1 MFISVQVPVEDD
13 EALATLASEL
23 GLTLG
28 DPIRV
33 RPFDGIIMI
42 QMLVPV
48 STAAIS
54 ILRKWI
60 DARQKSRSSYRIF
73 AKGIEMTGY
82 TAAEAERVLRALA
95 EEDTDGDGLAEES
108 KSDD

>member
-1 MFISVQVPVEDD
+1 MFISVQVSVEDD
-13 EALATLASEL
+13 DALATLASEL
-23 GLTLG
+23 GLRLD
-28 DPIRV
+28 DPIKV
-33 RPFDGIIMI
+33 RPFDGIIML
-42 QMLVPV
+42 QLLVPF
-48 STAAIS
+48 STAAVS

-95 EEDTDGDGLAEES
+95 EEDTDGDDPAEGS